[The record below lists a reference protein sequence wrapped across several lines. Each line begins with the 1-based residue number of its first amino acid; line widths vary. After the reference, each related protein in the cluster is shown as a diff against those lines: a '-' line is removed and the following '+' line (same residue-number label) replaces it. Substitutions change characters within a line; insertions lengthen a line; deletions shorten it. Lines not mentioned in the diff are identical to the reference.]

1 MRFNEDSRVKIPAI
15 LHLAKLGYT
24 YISRK
29 EHQHRQEA
37 TNIFVGIFKEG
48 ISRINPTVSQQE
60 IQRHL
65 EEISLKLDYDD
76 LGREFYKA
84 LTATSGIRLID
95 FANFDNNSFHVTTE
109 LTCKNGDEE
118 FRPDVTVLV
127 NGMPLVFIEVKK
139 PNNKDGILAER
150 KRINDRYKNKKFK
163 RFANIT
169 QLMIFSNNMKYEDG
183 VIEALQG
190 AYYTT
195 SAYDDLQ
202 FNYFREE
209 EQTNPSQILK
219 PEDDALENLVLK
231 DNNIVAIKHSPE
243 FITNKR
249 YDTPTNAILTSLL
262 RRERLAFLLKYAIA
276 YVDEE
281 VKGKI
286 VTQKHIMRYPQ
297 LFATKAIE
305 RKLNEGM
312 KKGIIWHTQGSGK
325 TALAYYNVKFLTDY
339 FQKQNI
345 ITKFYF
351 IVDRID
357 LANQAA
363 TEFANRGLVVNRV
376 NSRSDFLKDIQ
387 KISTVHN
394 SSGDREISVVNI
406 QKFTE
411 ESVAL
416 SDLGYA
422 INIQRI
428 YFLDEAHRSYNPKG
442 NYLANLINSDKAAI
456 KIALT
461 GTPLLREVA
470 KEFDSKALFGD
481 YIHKYYYNQSIA
493 DGYTLRLIR
502 EGIDT
507 TYKMQMQDV
516 LDQINVLHGD
526 IPKNK
531 VFAHSKFVEPM
542 LDYILK
548 DLQSFRETQRDNSL
562 GAMVVCD
569 TAEQAK
575 ELFLHFEELY
585 GAQEAQPLSMAAED
599 EAPYHHHRNN
609 AKPLRAALILHDV
622 ASKDERKEQ
631 VKAFKAGAIDIL
643 FVYNMLLTGFDAKRL
658 KKLYLAR
665 VVKDHN
671 LLQTLTRV
679 NRPYKKYNYGY
690 VVDFADIT
698 KAFKETNDNYFR
710 ELQSEL
716 GDEMTNYSN
725 LFKSP
730 EEIEKEI
737 DEIKEALFRFDT
749 VNAEAFQQQV
759 EEIKDK
765 KDLLVLIKSL
775 EQAKE
780 LKNRIRLQGHEEL
793 LAKLDFYKLNQLLN
807 VAQAQLD
814 KLNLIDSLNNEADT
828 TNLLNTALED
838 VIFLFTK
845 VSEEELILA
854 DQLRGQLKRTRE
866 ALLYNFD
873 PKDPEFVSLKE
884 ELERIFKK
892 KNLDEVSQEQ
902 MRENIALLRSIHDRV
917 TELNRKNN
925 LLKAKYE
932 QDEKYARIHKR
943 ILEKNGIS
951 TKETQ
956 LHEALM
962 SVKAQ
967 TDEQLQNNRN
977 LLDNEAYFTGR
988 YLLNIVANEFVR
1000 KQRLKLDA
1008 ATVNSINTLIA
1019 GEYLAQYNNYSYR

>member
-1 MRFNEDSRVKIPAI
+1 MAFNEDSRVKLPAI
-15 LHLAKLGYT
+15 LHLTRLGYQ
-24 YISRK
+24 YIPRK
-29 EHQHRQEA
+29 NHHLRREE
-37 TNIFVGIFKEG
+37 TNIFPQLFTESIA
-48 ISRINPTVSQQE
+48 RINPTALPSE
-60 IQRHL
+60 IDRYL
-65 EEISLKLDYDD
+65 EDLSLKLDFDD

-84 LTATSGIRLID
+84 LTATSGIKLID
-95 FANFDNNSFHVTTE
+95 FANLANNSFHVTTE
-109 LTCKNGDEE
+109 LTCKNGDDE

-169 QLMIFSNNMKYEDG
+169 QLMIFSNNMAYEDG
-183 VIEALQG
+183 VSEPLQG
-190 AYYTT
+190 AYYAT
-195 SAYDDLQ
+195 SAYADLG

-209 EQTNPSQILK
+209 ENLHTLQILK
-219 PEDDALENLVLK
+219 PEDDVLESLVLK
-231 DNNIVAIKHSPE
+231 DNNIIAIKHSPE

-249 YDTPTNAILTSLL
+249 HDTPTNGILTSLL
-262 RRERLAFLLKYAIA
+262 SKERLAFLLKYAIA

-281 VKGKI
+281 IAGKI

-305 RKLNEGM
+305 RKLNEGIN
-312 KKGIIWHTQGSGK
+312 KGIIWHTQGSGK
-325 TALAYYNVKFLTDY
+325 TALAYYNVRFLTDY
-339 FQKQNI
+339 FQKKNVVA
-345 ITKFYF
+345 KFYF

-363 TEFANRGLVVNRV
+363 MEFSNRGLVVNRV
-376 NSRSDFLKDIQ
+376 NSRTDFLKDIQ
-387 KISTVHN
+387 KVSTVHN

-411 ESVAL
+411 ETVAL

-442 NYLANLINSDKAAI
+442 NYLAYLINSDKTAI

-470 KEFDSKALFGD
+470 KEYDSKALFGN

-507 TYKMQMQDV
+507 TYKMQMQEV
-516 LDQINVLHGD
+516 LDQIKVQHGD
-526 IPKNK
+526 ISKSE
-531 VFAHSKFVEPM
+531 VFAHAKFARPM

-548 DLQSFRETQRDNSL
+548 DLQAFRATEDDNSL

-569 TAEQAK
+569 SSGQAK
-575 ELFLHFEELY
+575 ELFAYYEELY
-585 GAQEAQPLSMAAED
+585 GVQERMPLSLAAEN
-599 EAPYHHHRNN
+599 EAPYKKGTP
-609 AKPLRAALILHDV
+609 KPLRAALILHDIN
-622 ASKDERKEQ
+622 SKDERKEQ
-631 VKAFKAGAIDIL
+631 VKQFKAGEVDIL
-643 FVYNMLLTGFDAKRL
+643 FVFNMLLTGFDAKRL

-679 NRPYKKYNYGY
+679 NRPYKKFKYGY

-716 GDEMTNYSN
+716 GDEMANYTA

-737 DEIKEALFRFDT
+737 TEIREALFRFDT
-749 VNAEAFQQQV
+749 INAEIFSRQV
-759 EEIKDK
+759 AEITEK

-775 EQAKE
+775 QAAKE
-780 LKNRIRLQGHEEL
+780 LKNRIRLQGQEEL
-793 LAKLDFYKLNQLLN
+793 LGKLDFYKLNQLLN

-814 KLNLIDSLNNEADT
+814 KLNLIDTLNSEADT
-828 TNLLNTALED
+828 ANLLNAALED

-845 VSEEELILA
+845 ISEEELILA
-854 DQLRGQLKRTRE
+854 DQLRGHLKRTRE
-866 ALLYNFD
+866 ALLFNFD
-873 PKDPEFVSLKE
+873 PKDPAFVSLKE

-892 KNLDEVSQEQ
+892 KNLDEVSQNQ
-902 MRENIALLRSIHDRV
+902 MRENIALLRSIYDRV

-943 ILEKNGIS
+943 ILEKNGIPA
-951 TKETQ
+951 KETQ

-962 SVKAQ
+962 QVKEQ
-967 TDEQLQNNRN
+967 TDEQLQNNKN
-977 LLDNEAYFTGR
+977 LLDNEAFFNR
-988 YLLNIVANEFVR
+988 YVLNLVANEFVQ
-1000 KQRLKLDA
+1000 KQKLKLDF
-1008 ATVNSINTLIA
+1008 ATTKAINTLIA
-1019 GEYLAQYNNYSYR
+1019 GEYLAQYNHYI